1 MPLYNPPS
9 STTIPDPFSRTT
21 ISASYMSSSQIT
33 ASNISTDLFTFTSLN
48 GNGSG
53 LTDVTAIAIN
63 NPNIFSVSNAAGIN
77 FIESLDKQNL
87 RINVNSGSL
96 ILQANSGSSK
106 SSFLPNFQSINIVE
120 SDQLGNTT
128 SSLTF
133 DQTTNKYELT
143 SSQNFSYKSPQ
154 NTIYNIVP
162 CYKIYRLDTSTNFTV
177 NPTSGSLYFVKTTTS
192 LTGSFINGTIDGQQ
206 LKVYNSGSNTF
217 LLTSNNGNPD
227 YELTYTGWNLLQNQC
242 ITFTWDSV
250 DSKWRQLLT

>member
-33 ASNISTDLFTFTSLN
+33 ASNISTDSFTFTSLN

-63 NPNIFSVSNAAGIN
+63 NPNIFSISNAVRIN

-87 RINVNSGSL
+87 RINVNSGSISL
-96 ILQANSGSSK
+96 EANSGSNK
-106 SSFLPNFQSINIVE
+106 SYFNPNFQKIDIIE
-120 SDQLGNTT
+120 SDFLGNIT
-128 SSLTF
+128 SSLSF
-133 DQTTNKYELT
+133 NQSTNKYELT

-162 CYKIYRLDTSTNFTV
+162 CYKIYRLDTSANFTV
-177 NPTSGSLYFVKTTTS
+177 NPTSGSLHFVKTTTS
-192 LTGSFINGTIDGQQ
+192 LTGSFINGSIDGQE
-206 LKVYNSGSNTF
+206 LKVYNSGSNNF
-217 LLTSNNGNPD
+217 LLTSNSGNPD
-227 YELTYTGWNLLQNQC
+227 YALNYTSWTISQNEW
-242 ITFTWDSV
+242 ITFIWDNI
-250 DSKWRQLLT
+250 DSKWRQLG